1 MTTKKKDF
9 RLAALWR
16 FAVAV
21 TALNILGH
29 TYLGF
34 EQSWAQP
41 VVGLTVG
48 ITLEFLLELISGW
61 SDRRPFRFLGGTNNF
76 LSFILPTYVTSLV
89 VPMLIYANEQLWPV
103 ALAVAL
109 AIGSKYIFRVQ
120 VGSITRH
127 FLNPSNTGV
136 AVVLLIFP
144 WVGIAQPY
152 QYTENLTGIWN
163 WLLPIAIVIS
173 GSYLNI
179 SFTKRMPLISA
190 WLIGFAAQA
199 VVRNLFFDT
208 PLTLALLPMTGMAF
222 VLFTFYMVSDPG
234 TTPFATKPQIAFGA
248 SVGAVYG
255 LLLIMHIVFGIFF
268 ALLIVC
274 TVRGLW
280 LFAQSLATRQV
291 PQTSPEVAGAVTAGG
306 S

>member
-1 MTTKKKDF
+1 MIKKKIDF

-41 VVGLTVG
+41 VVGVAVG
-48 ITLEFLLELISGW
+48 VTLEFLLELISAW
-61 SDRRPFRFLGGTNNF
+61 SDRRPYRFLGGTGSF
-76 LSFILPTYVTSLV
+76 FSFILPAYITSLV
-89 VPMLIYANEQLWPV
+89 VPMLIYANELLWPV
-103 ALAVAL
+103 AMAVAI
-109 AIGSKYIFRVQ
+109 AIGSKYIFRVR
-120 VGSITRH
+120 VGSVTRH

-136 AVVLLIFP
+136 AITLLIFP

-152 QYTENLTGIWN
+152 HYTENVAGIWD
-163 WLLPIAIVIS
+163 WIFPIAIIFS

-179 SFTKRMPLISA
+179 KFTKRIPLILA
-190 WLIGFAAQA
+190 WLGGFAAQA
-199 VVRNLFFDT
+199 VVRNLFFET
-208 PLTLALLPMTGMAF
+208 PLALALLPMTGMAF

-234 TTPFATKPQIAFGA
+234 TTPFATKPQIVFGA
-248 SVGAVYG
+248 AVALVYG
-255 LLLIMHIVFGIFF
+255 LLVMMHIVFGIFF

-280 LFAQSLATRQV
+280 LYSQSFVTRQA
-291 PQTSPEVAGAVTAGG
+291 PQTSPEVVKPVTAGG